1 MNTLQN
7 IYSISSQVE
16 MNSYLH
22 WRWMLEKQFRSLIV
36 VYEDIT
42 TCLNVIK
49 ELSVCIESEKNR
61 PQRMIFI
68 QNMVKEI
75 RNLLDELYP
84 FQKLEEDLLFLASS
98 SYAEFLISQCELL
111 ELELPYILEALRLF
125 YTRTQRMTVRITKI
139 EARELTRCLTLTIHP
154 LQKHLD
160 QIERE
165 LFPAVLEWLQ

>member
-1 MNTLQN
+1 MNTIQS

-61 PQRMIFI
+61 PQRMFLI

-75 RNLLDELYP
+75 RNLIDEIYP
-84 FQKLEEDLLFLASS
+84 FQKLEKDLLFLTSS
-98 SYAEFLISQCELL
+98 SYAAFHISLSELL
-111 ELELPYILEALRLF
+111 EQELHYILETLKLF
-125 YTRTQRMTVRITKI
+125 YTRTQRMTVRITKK

-165 LFPAVLEWLQ
+165 LFPSVLEWLQ

>member
-22 WRWMLEKQFRSLIV
+22 WRRMLEKQFRSLYV

-42 TCLNVIK
+42 SCLNLIK

-61 PQRMIFI
+61 PQRILLI
-68 QNMVKEI
+68 QNMVKEF

-84 FQKLEEDLLFLASS
+84 FQKTEKDLLFLASS
-98 SYAEFLISQCELL
+98 SYTAFHISLCELL
-111 ELELPYILEALRLF
+111 EQELHYIMETLKLF
-125 YTRTQRMTVRITKI
+125 YTRTQRMTVRITKK
-139 EARELTRCLTLTIHP
+139 EARELTRCLALTIHP
-154 LQKHLD
+154 LQIHLN

-165 LFPAVLEWLQ
+165 LFPSVLEWLQ